1 MKTVDEIIEMEF
13 GEIIRRPA
21 FQEKLRNIIIVASEQ
36 AYWQSRK
43 DMLRSDKQIVFNDYL
58 NEIKP

>member
-21 FQEKLRNIIIVASEQ
+21 FQKKLRNIVVLASEQ
-36 AYWQSRK
+36 AYWQARK
-43 DMLRSDKQIVFNDYL
+43 DMLRSDRQIVFDDYL